1 MEPIILASE
10 SPRRRDFFKMMGLP
24 FLCIPAMIDERQARQ
39 KDLTPGQ
46 FAGEL
51 AQKKALAVAEKT
63 DGPDAGIQWVFGA
76 DTIVVFEGN
85 IYGKPK
91 DRADARRM
99 LDSFAGNR
107 HEVITAMA
115 LRNRLTGKTDCRS
128 VSSEVE
134 FAPLT
139 DAEIEWYLDTGE
151 WQGAAGAYQ
160 MQGLGGCFVKAV
172 HGSSS
177 AVAGLPLHDFYVMLR
192 DNGYRFG
199 ACASGS

>member
-10 SPRRRDFFKMMGLP
+10 SPRRQAFFKLMGLP
-24 FLCIPAMIDERQARQ
+24 FTCIPAMIDERQTRQ
-39 KDLTPGQ
+39 EGVDPGQ
-46 FAGEL
+46 FAQEL
-51 AQKKALAVAEKT
+51 ALKKALAVAERT
-63 DGPDAGIQWVFGA
+63 DGDKDAAARWVFGA
-76 DTIVVFEGN
+76 DTIVVLDGKIF
-85 IYGKPK
+85 GKPS

-99 LDSFAGNR
+99 LREFAGKR

-115 LRNRLTGKTDCRS
+115 LCDRRTGKNDCRS
-128 VSSEVE
+128 VSSGVE

-139 DAEIEWYLDTGE
+139 EAEIDWYLDTGE

-160 MQGLGGCFVKAV
+160 MQGLGGCLVKAI
-172 HGSSS
+172 HGSPS

-199 ACASGS
+199 A